1 MLSLFYSSRFLE
13 KYSLQLL
20 HVFSLRE
27 FLCCSL
33 FLFSEKKLC
42 SLSRWMTTFIVIL
55 SLYLLFI
62 FLLYPL
68 LDHGVICA
76 SFSLPPPQF
85 HTPPLPLLLLL
96 QESVYKC
103 KSQGKICVLDI
114 DSQGVRSLK
123 KSSNLSPVYVFVK
136 PPSMDALEDRLRS
149 RKTETEESL
158 AKRLHAAREV
168 GGGGDD

>member
-76 SFSLPPPQF
+76 SFSPPPPQEYFKF
-85 HTPPLPLLLLL
+85 HTHPPLSPFSYSSRSPST
-96 QESVYKC
+96 SVRVK
-103 KSQGKICVLDI
+103 
-114 DSQGVRSLK
+114 VRSAFWTSILK
-123 KSSNLSPVYVFVK
+123 ESDLWRRVRISALFTSSSNRRAWTPWKTGSGAGRRK
-136 PPSMDALEDRLRS
+136 PKNL
-149 RKTETEESL
+149 
-158 AKRLHAAREV
+158 
-168 GGGGDD
+168 